1 MHMKDRRFLIRL
13 LIACLLTG
21 LLSGCRSAEAG
32 SASTPGASALSE
44 RSVETGQFHPLR
56 YLLYVPTDTNNHM
69 PLVVYLHGRSGKG
82 VDLSQLTEQDGF
94 PQYLSDGRL
103 GKVQAFV
110 AIPQLPEDVRGWE
123 QAADAV
129 ESMIRAIAEEYPI
142 DESRISLTGHSMGG
156 AGVWALALNDPTRFA
171 RIAPLSG
178 GVRDT
183 EENAQRLRN
192 TPIRAFVGE
201 LDTVVSPEGAIG
213 FVARLQAFGAPAEI
227 TVLEDAGHRDVPAAA
242 YLSEAHDLIGWL
254 CFSEAS

>member
-1 MHMKDRRFLIRL
+1 MKNRRFLIRL

-21 LLSGCRSAEAG
+21 LLSGCRSAETKPAP
-32 SASTPGASALSE
+32 TPGASALSE

-56 YLLYVPTDTNNHM
+56 YLLYVPADTKDTM
-69 PLVVYLHGRSGKG
+69 PLIVYLHGRSGKG
-82 VDLSQLTEQDGF
+82 ADLSRLTEQDGF
-94 PQYLSDGRL
+94 PRYLSDGRL
-103 GKVQAFV
+103 SEVRAFV
-110 AIPQLPEDVRGWE
+110 AIPQLPEDAQGWE

-129 ESMIRAIAEEYPI
+129 DSMIRAIAVEYPI
-142 DESRISLTGHSMGG
+142 DEGRISLTGHSMGG
-156 AGVWALALNDPTRFA
+156 AGVWALALNDPTCFA

-201 LDTVVSPEGAIG
+201 MDTVVPPDSAMD
-213 FVARLQAFGAPAEI
+213 FVARLQALGAPAEI
-227 TVLEDAGHRDVPAAA
+227 IVLEDAGHRDVPAAA
-242 YLSEAHDLIGWL
+242 YLSEAHDLTGWL